1 MTDSLR
7 AADLPLGRVTQLDDY
22 AVGNN
27 GDYFAVSRR
36 CRRLGANLAAGRDLL
51 RFAAASD
58 NLVTTGIPG
67 SRSRSPSPRGQVT
80 TQVPAS
86 HNAGSV

>member
-36 CRRLGANLAAGRDLL
+36 CRRLGANLAAGRISLDGCLVCPWHEAEYLGTAFQGLTRVLPL
-51 RFAAASD
+51 RRR
-58 NLVTTGIPG
+58 L
-67 SRSRSPSPRGQVT
+67 SPRSVT
-80 TQVPAS
+80 ICA
-86 HNAGSV
+86 